1 MHNIIKNNYNY
12 IHIWIQIIHRIRITY
27 FLSHRWVLLS
37 LSFLF
42 LFLVLDIH
50 ISILSFLWFIYSK
63 LFIFYTILT
72 HLEQRLKKK
81 KKNLDR
87 IQWRKIRQQLKFN
100 LKRVCIYIYHKLSC
114 NCRIIRNWFYGFF
127 FHVEGVFSYMS
138 RCFCVSLLCNYFKFF
153 VRFSSFTERTKLWLV
168 NIHIDDKS
176 SKAKETSTIW
186 RWRSTIKNP

>member
-50 ISILSFLWFIYSK
+50 ISILSFLLSFLWFIYSK

-81 KKNLDR
+81 KKKNLDR
-87 IQWRKIRQQLKFN
+87 TQYRKIRQQLKFN
-100 LKRVCIYIYHKLSC
+100 LKRVYIYIYIY
-114 NCRIIRNWFYGFF
+114 IISYRVTVELFEIDSMVSSFMLKES
-127 FHVEGVFSYMS
+127 FHICLGVF
-138 RCFCVSLLCNYFKFF
+138 V
-153 VRFSSFTERTKLWLV
+153 
-168 NIHIDDKS
+168 
-176 SKAKETSTIW
+176 
-186 RWRSTIKNP
+186 